1 MPCGRPAPDVR
12 AFQKPEHQLGLNAK
26 NGSIGEKKR
35 GCAKD
40 VFLWTRKKFRTSIE
54 TENVL
59 SDVGLFAESR
69 RTIPNMT
76 TKPKRTKKPV
86 YEPVLQLP
94 PLRYE
99 ELVAL
104 KDNIAVNGVLVP
116 ILVDSDGAKRKI
128 IDGNYRKQ
136 IAEELGY
143 DCPEIVHP
151 NLQDDEKRT
160 LARALNLA
168 RRQLTQ
174 EQKRE
179 LIADQLEETPER
191 SSRWI
196 AKQLGVHHS
205 TVGAVRGEM
214 QSTGQ
219 ISQLEQTIGIDGRI
233 RSTSK
238 AISIISRLEV
248 QLRSRI
254 DATKLI
260 HGVCTRE
267 LKKIATASID
277 AIITDPPY
285 PEVNRA
291 YGRMTEKDWHD
302 LMHKVVIESR
312 RVLKPKGS
320 AVFILQPNY
329 ESIGKMR
336 LWLWEFVAWAGREW
350 NLVQDCWWWAID
362 SMPLAGTNRKYG
374 LMRQSVKMCVWLGS
388 PDCYR
393 NQDAVL
399 WTPSQATSA
408 KHRADIALRTGPSG
422 RTYRNSTISKAADE
436 RGGTTPFNLLPIAT
450 GGQPGGSE
458 HHPAATPYDL
468 AAWWCKYI
476 LPSGGVLLD
485 PFAGSGTM
493 LAAGLDCD
501 ASKVIGIE
509 KEKKYLEIAAKRVRE
524 G

>member
-1 MPCGRPAPDVR
+1 MAI
-12 AFQKPEHQLGLNAK
+12 KP
-26 NGSIGEKKR
+26 
-35 GCAKD
+35 
-40 VFLWTRKKFRTSIE
+40 RTS
-54 TENVL
+54 
-59 SDVGLFAESR
+59 
-69 RTIPNMT
+69 
-76 TKPKRTKKPV
+76 KRSKKPV
-86 YEPVLQLP
+86 YEPVIKLP

-99 ELVAL
+99 DFVAL

-116 ILVDSDGAKRKI
+116 ILVDSDGPRRKI

-151 NLQDDEKRT
+151 NLPDDEMRT

-179 LIADQLEETPER
+179 LIADQLEETPDR
-191 SSRWI
+191 SNRWV

-205 TVGAVRGEM
+205 TVGAVRGEL
-214 QSTGQ
+214 QSVGGF
-219 ISQLEQTIGIDGRI
+219 SQLDRRIGNDGKLYSSVRPVKVVP
-233 RSTSK
+233 RSETE
-238 AISIISRLEV
+238 R
-248 QLRSRI
+248 RRRI

-260 HGVCTRE
+260 QGDCTKE

-277 AIITDPPY
+277 CIITDPPY

-291 YGRMTEKDWHD
+291 YGRMTETDWHD
-302 LMHKVVIESR
+302 MMRKVVTECR
-312 RVLKPKGS
+312 RVLTPKGS
-320 AVFILQPNY
+320 AVFVLQPNY
-329 ESIGKMR
+329 EKIGKMR
-336 LWLWEFVAWAGREW
+336 TWLFEFVVWAAKEW
-350 NLVQDCWWWAID
+350 NLVQDVWWWAVD
-362 SMPLAGTNRKYG
+362 ALPLAGTNRKYG

-388 PDCYR
+388 PDCAR

-399 WTPSQATSA
+399 WTPSQATST
-408 KHRADIALRTGPSG
+408 KHRADIALRISPSG
-422 RTYRNSTISKAADE
+422 RTYRNSTMSKAADE
-436 RGGTTPFNLLPIAT
+436 RGGTTPFNCLPIPT
-450 GGQPGGSE
+450 GGRAEGSG

-468 AAWWCKYI
+468 AAWWCRYL
-476 LPSGGVLLD
+476 LPAGGVLLD

-493 LAAGLDCD
+493 LVAGLDQG

-509 KEKKYLEIAAKRVRE
+509 REKKYLEIARKRIRE